1 MIFVLTNLDQ
11 NLELTLK
18 KGMKGH
24 NGTPTISFDVVA
36 LRTPTGLSGVPGAVT
51 TLFSDHSAT
60 ALVRGH
66 EGDAL
71 VKIEF
76 VSSP

>member
-1 MIFVLTNLDQ
+1 MNQ

-24 NGTPTISFDVVA
+24 HGNSTISFDVVA
-36 LRTPTGLSGVPGAVT
+36 LRTPAGLGAVPGAVT
-51 TLFSDHSAT
+51 TLFSEHSAT

-76 VSSP
+76 VSST